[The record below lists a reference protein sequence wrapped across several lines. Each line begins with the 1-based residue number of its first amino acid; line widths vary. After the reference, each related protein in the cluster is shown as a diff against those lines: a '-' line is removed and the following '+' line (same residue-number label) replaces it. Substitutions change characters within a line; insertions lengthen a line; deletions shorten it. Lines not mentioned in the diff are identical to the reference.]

1 MNKVNKKPW
10 GKPAI
15 KSELSIKS
23 TLGIAGT
30 MGADGGMGKLKY
42 TS

>member
-1 MNKVNKKPW
+1 MKKSKKKQW

-15 KSELSIKS
+15 RAELSIKG

-30 MGADGGMGKLKY
+30 MGKDGGTGKKRF

>member
-1 MNKVNKKPW
+1 MKKVNKKPW

-15 KSELSIKS
+15 KSELSIKG

-30 MGADGGMGKLKY
+30 MGLDGGGGKLRY